1 MKTDLELLFEN
12 TSTLMMS
19 TSKTMD
25 WRDKYAKR
33 TILEKIYIVEKMS
46 KLSKIGS
53 SGKRFRTDFLEFSST
68 TIKILFLFL
77 FYFFM
82 FFSKLRLY
90 KNKQVII

>member
-1 MKTDLELLFEN
+1 
-12 TSTLMMS
+12 
-19 TSKTMD
+19 
-25 WRDKYAKR
+25 
-33 TILEKIYIVEKMS
+33 MS

-68 TIKILFLFL
+68 TIKILLFL

>member
-1 MKTDLELLFEN
+1 
-12 TSTLMMS
+12 
-19 TSKTMD
+19 
-25 WRDKYAKR
+25 
-33 TILEKIYIVEKMS
+33 MS